1 MSKRT
6 FGAIAGLAA
15 AGLLLAACGGS
26 GGDAASSSAAPESSS
41 AETSAAPAPTTAKVG
56 VILPDA
62 ASSARWETA
71 DRPFLEQAFQA
82 AGVEYDIQNANGDKA
97 KFATIADQML
107 ASGINVLMI
116 VNLDSPSAA
125 AVIAKADAQ
134 GVPTIDYDRLTLGG
148 GAQYYV
154 SFDNVAV
161 GTKIGE
167 GLVTC
172 MQDDGND
179 SGPVVLLNGSP
190 TDNNATLFKEGYET
204 VIKGA
209 GYTVAADQ
217 SVPDWDNTKAGTIF
231 EQIYTELGG
240 DMVGVASANDGLGG
254 AAIAVLERNGVAG
267 EIPVTGQDATDEGLQ
282 RVLLGTQCMTV
293 YKAIKAEAEA
303 AAQLAVDLAKGE
315 IPAADALANATVTD
329 TETGLDVK
337 AVLLEPISVFP
348 ENVKQVIADG
358 FTTYDRVCT
367 TPAIQ
372 EKCAEGGPKRPA
384 PAAFLPD
391 LPTSQTLRGAMTD
404 SSAPLLS
411 LRGINKSF
419 GPVHVLRDVDLDVRA
434 GRVTAL
440 VGDNGAGKSTLIKGI
455 AGIYPF
461 DSGTVTFEGRPVSI
475 HGPKQANDIGIE
487 VVYQDLAL
495 CDNLDVVHNMFLGRE
510 VKSGVTLNETTM
522 EKRAAETLSGLS
534 VRTLKSLRQQV
545 SSLSGGQRQTVAI
558 ARAVLWN
565 SKLVILDEPT
575 AALGVA
581 QTEQVLNLVRRLADN
596 GLGVIL
602 ISHNMNDVQA
612 VADDIAC
619 LYLGRMAAQVE
630 RASVSAQQVVELI
643 TTGRSGDVGLQPE
656 AAVGG
661 AA

>member
-26 GGDAASSSAAPESSS
+26 GGDAASSSAAPASSSAAPESSS
-41 AETSAAPAPTTAKVG
+41 AAPEPVAAKVG

-71 DRPFLEQAFQA
+71 DRQFLEQAFQA

-148 GAQYYV
+148 SAQYYV

-172 MQDDGND
+172 MQNNGND
-179 SGPVVLLNGSP
+179 AGPVVLLNGSP
-190 TDNNATLFKEGYET
+190 TDNNATLFKEGYQA
-204 VIKGA
+204 VIEGA

-231 EQIYTELGG
+231 EQIYTEVGG
-240 DMVGVASANDGLGG
+240 DLIGVASANDGLGG

-293 YKAIKAEAEA
+293 YKAIKAEADA
-303 AAQLAVDLAKGE
+303 AAALAVALAKGE
-315 IPAADALANATVTD
+315 IPTADGLATGSVTD
-329 TETGLDVK
+329 TETGATVK
-337 AVLLEPISVFP
+337 AVLLEPIAVFP
-348 ENVKQVIADG
+348 ENVKDVIADG

-372 EKCAEGGPKRPA
+372 EKCAEY
-384 PAAFLPD
+384 
-391 LPTSQTLRGAMTD
+391 
-404 SSAPLLS
+404 
-411 LRGINKSF
+411 GIT
-419 GPVHVLRDVDLDVRA
+419 P
-434 GRVTAL
+434 
-440 VGDNGAGKSTLIKGI
+440 
-455 AGIYPF
+455 
-461 DSGTVTFEGRPVSI
+461 
-475 HGPKQANDIGIE
+475 
-487 VVYQDLAL
+487 
-495 CDNLDVVHNMFLGRE
+495 
-510 VKSGVTLNETTM
+510 
-522 EKRAAETLSGLS
+522 
-534 VRTLKSLRQQV
+534 
-545 SSLSGGQRQTVAI
+545 
-558 ARAVLWN
+558 
-565 SKLVILDEPT
+565 
-575 AALGVA
+575 
-581 QTEQVLNLVRRLADN
+581 
-596 GLGVIL
+596 
-602 ISHNMNDVQA
+602 
-612 VADDIAC
+612 
-619 LYLGRMAAQVE
+619 
-630 RASVSAQQVVELI
+630 
-643 TTGRSGDVGLQPE
+643 
-656 AAVGG
+656 
-661 AA
+661 

>member
-26 GGDAASSSAAPESSS
+26 GGDAASSSAAPSTSAAPESSS
-41 AETSAAPAPTTAKVG
+41 AEPAPAPVAAKVG

-172 MQDDGND
+172 MQNNGND
-179 SGPVVLLNGSP
+179 AGPVVLLNGSP
-190 TDNNATLFKEGYET
+190 TDNNATLFKEGYQA
-204 VIKGA
+204 VIEGA
-209 GYTVAADQ
+209 GYTIAADQ

-231 EQIYTELGG
+231 EQIYTEVGG
-240 DMVGVASANDGLGG
+240 DLIGVASANDGLGG

-293 YKAIKAEAEA
+293 YKAIKAEADA
-303 AAQLAVDLAKGE
+303 AAALAVALAKGE
-315 IPAADALANATVTD
+315 IPTADGLATASVTD
-329 TETGLDVK
+329 TETGGTVK

-348 ENVKQVIADG
+348 ENVKDVIADG

-372 EKCAEGGPKRPA
+372 EKCAEY
-384 PAAFLPD
+384 
-391 LPTSQTLRGAMTD
+391 
-404 SSAPLLS
+404 
-411 LRGINKSF
+411 GIT
-419 GPVHVLRDVDLDVRA
+419 P
-434 GRVTAL
+434 
-440 VGDNGAGKSTLIKGI
+440 
-455 AGIYPF
+455 
-461 DSGTVTFEGRPVSI
+461 
-475 HGPKQANDIGIE
+475 
-487 VVYQDLAL
+487 
-495 CDNLDVVHNMFLGRE
+495 
-510 VKSGVTLNETTM
+510 
-522 EKRAAETLSGLS
+522 
-534 VRTLKSLRQQV
+534 
-545 SSLSGGQRQTVAI
+545 
-558 ARAVLWN
+558 
-565 SKLVILDEPT
+565 
-575 AALGVA
+575 
-581 QTEQVLNLVRRLADN
+581 
-596 GLGVIL
+596 
-602 ISHNMNDVQA
+602 
-612 VADDIAC
+612 
-619 LYLGRMAAQVE
+619 
-630 RASVSAQQVVELI
+630 
-643 TTGRSGDVGLQPE
+643 
-656 AAVGG
+656 
-661 AA
+661 